1 LLPVLALYFFGGTL
15 SDFAFVLLVGII
27 VGTYSSI
34 CIAGPL
40 LLELKK
46 KGKIST
52 KSVSSIN
59 QKVKE
64 QDIKNLKKAKKK
76 KAKVK

>member
-1 LLPVLALYFFGGTL
+1 
-15 SDFAFVLLVGII
+15 
-27 VGTYSSI
+27 
-34 CIAGPL
+34 L

-64 QDIKNLKKAKKK
+64 QDIKNLKKAKKR
-76 KAKVK
+76 KAKIK